1 MYKVYIDKGA
11 INLDRRWKKI
21 AAKDSEIIIFED
33 YSDLILKLSLN
44 EKNIIFLSDFKS
56 ENDCYE
62 KIRILR
68 GKFPLSVVNIVTNA
82 KYKTGELKRVG
93 LNELVNPSK
102 IKRAL
107 IVLQQSFDI
116 ADSYYNQN
124 YVHVDDTDITI
135 DKKNINIVSVI
146 GASGGIGKT
155 TIATNLAASYAEFGL
170 KVCLVDF
177 SLQFGDVGLFTNIKP
192 KFTVYDLA
200 VNNLEANPNLNLFI
214 EHVNSNFFV
223 LPAPVLPEQADYINR
238 TMATRMIKVL
248 SMAFDV
254 IIFDTPAVIN
264 DLVLELYKL
273 SQQLI
278 LVTTKDLNSLKNTK
292 LQLDILTKLK
302 LNEKV
307 KLVINKHDDPRH
319 DVDNNVV
326 RKMFDL
332 KNVALIPFDEIV
344 VENSIKK
351 GEPFIYSYP
360 SEEVADSIRSLMS
373 NVRYN
378 CIVGEYKV
386 EQK

>member
-102 IKRAL
+102 IKRAM

-326 RKMFDL
+326 RKMFGL
-332 KNVALIPFDEIV
+332 NNVALIPFDEIV

>member
-102 IKRAL
+102 IKRAM

-135 DKKNINIVSVI
+135 DKKNINIVEC
-146 GASGGIGKT
+146 
-155 TIATNLAASYAEFGL
+155 YW
-170 KVCLVDF
+170 C
-177 SLQFGDVGLFTNIKP
+177 
-192 KFTVYDLA
+192 
-200 VNNLEANPNLNLFI
+200 
-214 EHVNSNFFV
+214 
-223 LPAPVLPEQADYINR
+223 
-238 TMATRMIKVL
+238 
-248 SMAFDV
+248 
-254 IIFDTPAVIN
+254 
-264 DLVLELYKL
+264 
-273 SQQLI
+273 
-278 LVTTKDLNSLKNTK
+278 
-292 LQLDILTKLK
+292 
-302 LNEKV
+302 
-307 KLVINKHDDPRH
+307 
-319 DVDNNVV
+319 
-326 RKMFDL
+326 
-332 KNVALIPFDEIV
+332 
-344 VENSIKK
+344 
-351 GEPFIYSYP
+351 
-360 SEEVADSIRSLMS
+360 
-373 NVRYN
+373 
-378 CIVGEYKV
+378 
-386 EQK
+386 